1 MKTKIIYI
9 SGNEVFEM
17 DEIRAAFDAV
27 RGALGLDND
36 TVLFGVPVDR
46 DCALAGAEFAPS
58 VATVPENIPA
68 ESVCPVVHD
77 NDPEINDVM
86 PVVSVVDVD
95 DDIVEPVQEP
105 ESFATPEQYPT
116 EQSVT
121 PADTDD
127 NVAEPEIA
135 VADETEPE
143 KVIPILSILS
153 ANQSNDSET
162 TDTVV
167 ESMSEVVADNT
178 DILPVAE
185 ESASAIDTNDT
196 AAVISDVCIDTD
208 LSETIDNA
216 DKSIESVTIGDMIT
230 EAAPVVSHEKTLE
243 QLLESMTPLREDVQT
258 PETGDASTDS
268 IDILDTDDTDA
279 TLEKLATEFVDTQ
292 DKIPTGIRS
301 GTQGKIGKLKNIL
314 PFKKMK
320 REDSGLMGDLF
331 GWAGVAAN
339 DEEYAIPGF
348 FTPAASKKQGA

>member
-68 ESVCPVVHD
+68 ESVCPENH
-77 NDPEINDVM
+77 NDEPEINDVM
-86 PVVSVVDVD
+86 PVVSAVDVY

-105 ESFATPEQYPT
+105 EISVISEQCA
-116 EQSVT
+116 Q
-121 PADTDD
+121 PADTDAD
-127 NVAEPEIA
+127 AAEPEIA
-135 VADETEPE
+135 VAVETEPE

-185 ESASAIDTNDT
+185 ESASAIDTIDAT
-196 AAVISDVCIDTD
+196 AVISDVCIDTD
-208 LSETIDNA
+208 LSETVDNA
-216 DKSIESVTIGDMIT
+216 DESVNSVTIGDMIT
-230 EAAPVVSHEKTLE
+230 EDAPVVSPEKTLE
-243 QLLESMTPLREDVQT
+243 QLLESMTPLREDVQI
-258 PETGDASTDS
+258 PDSDVMSTDS

-279 TLEKLATEFVDTQ
+279 TLAKLATEFVDTQ
-292 DKIPTGIRS
+292 DKIPTGNRS

-320 REDSGLMGDLF
+320 REDTGLMGDLF

>member
-46 DCALAGAEFAPS
+46 DCALAGTDFVPS

-68 ESVCPVVHD
+68 ESVCPENH
-77 NDPEINDVM
+77 NDEPEIDDVM
-86 PVVSVVDVD
+86 PVVSAVDVY

-105 ESFATPEQYPT
+105 EISVISEQCA
-116 EQSVT
+116 Q

-127 NVAEPEIA
+127 NVAVFENADA
-135 VADETEPE
+135 VETETE

-153 ANQSNDSET
+153 ANQSNDSEPVDVVIEPVPENAPDH
-162 TDTVV
+162 TDTL
-167 ESMSEVVADNT
+167 A
-178 DILPVAE
+178 VAE
-185 ESASAIDTNDT
+185 PVPVIDTNNT

-230 EAAPVVSHEKTLE
+230 EDAPVVSHEKTLE